1 MVRPLLHWLVPAT
14 FLLGMGGA
22 YAQTAPRTV
31 KHDPLNAQAVV
42 PALVHTSSF
51 AAYRRHAEAAPIA
64 WKEAND
70 TVARI
75 GGWRA
80 YAREAAETSPAAP
93 AAPAAAASGSK
104 P

>member
-1 MVRPLLHWLVPAT
+1 MVRSLSHWLLPVPLLFGIGTAC
-14 FLLGMGGA
+14 
-22 YAQTAPRTV
+22 AQTEPRAARP
-31 KHDPLNAQAVV
+31 DPLNAQAAV
-42 PALVHTSSF
+42 PALVHTSAF
-51 AAYRRHAEAAPIA
+51 AAYRRHADAAPIP

-80 YAREAAETSPAAP
+80 YAREAGASVAP